1 MKNSPHQI
9 LCEAFAQAK
18 AAIAGLALMHRCI
31 GNSSGTNEMAH
42 KSNRNEEE
50 NETDGDEKRS
60 VEDTL
65 AISCTDTINLRPF
78 VRSLAMLSMFITIST
93 SIPQHAM
100 ALSWSSSIFA
110 FASLP
115 RCRCRSVA
123 AFVLIL
129 FIQLFVLFH
138 IFRFISLPLF
148 LCISWYNFLLTKS
161 QTLLLLFKLAYF
173 LRRYVLFEQ
182 HRNLNLFVS
191 MHIHNPLYSLFNVHI
206 MKFVFLMWVCVICC
220 CCCVFCFVSCFFPL
234 VSFHF
239 VSLGSSYTVHI
250 TLAIV
255 VSKYTP
261 FFPSTHSFIRLI
273 SFIFNK
279 TYFK

>member
-115 RCRCRSVA
+115 RCRCPVVA
-123 AFVLIL
+123 VW
-129 FIQLFVLFH
+129 
-138 IFRFISLPLF
+138 LPLCWFF
-148 LCISWYNFLLTKS
+148 LFSFLFYSTFFAL
-161 QTLLLLFKLAYF
+161 
-173 LRRYVLFEQ
+173 
-182 HRNLNLFVS
+182 
-191 MHIHNPLYSLFNVHI
+191 SLFLS
-206 MKFVFLMWVCVICC
+206 FSAFLGIT
-220 CCCVFCFVSCFFPL
+220 
-234 VSFHF
+234 
-239 VSLGSSYTVHI
+239 SYSQKAKHYYYY
-250 TLAIV
+250 L
-255 VSKYTP
+255 
-261 FFPSTHSFIRLI
+261 
-273 SFIFNK
+273 N
-279 TYFK
+279 